1 MQPDLD
7 PQIVA
12 TNAIDQQLLEKATEI
27 VEKNIDNPGFDV
39 NKFASELC
47 LSRTNLFYKL
57 KGVTGQTPNDF
68 IMNMKLKRSIYYLVN
83 SPDMDITD
91 IAFQAGFG
99 SSSYYIKKFHKL
111 YGLTPAQYRK
121 KNTK

>member
-1 MQPDLD
+1 MQPDLE
-7 PQIVA
+7 PQVLA
-12 TNAIDQQLLEKATEI
+12 TNSIDQQLLEKAIDI
-27 VEKNIDNPGFDV
+27 VEKNIDNPAFDV
-39 NKFASELC
+39 NAFASEMC

-68 IMNMKLKRSIYYLVN
+68 IMNIKLKKSVYYLAN
-83 SPDMDITD
+83 SPEMGITD
-91 IAFQAGFG
+91 IAFQSGFG

-121 KNTK
+121 QANM